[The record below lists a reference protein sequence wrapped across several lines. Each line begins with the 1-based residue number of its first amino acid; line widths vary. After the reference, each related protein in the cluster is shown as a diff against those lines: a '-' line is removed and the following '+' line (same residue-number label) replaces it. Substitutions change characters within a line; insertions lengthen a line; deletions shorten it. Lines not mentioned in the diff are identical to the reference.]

1 MQQLAAY
8 LKERQGL
15 DSIVRDEGFAAY
27 KINGDECYIQDIFVF
42 PDYRK
47 TGVASEL
54 ADEIARIAISRG
66 CKFLTGSV
74 DTTANGAH
82 ASVLVLLAYG
92 FKIHSAVQ
100 YGIFFRKDLGAA

>member
-1 MQQLAAY
+1 MQRLAAY
-8 LKERQGL
+8 LKERE
-15 DSIVRDEGFAAY
+15 DIDCIVTDEGFASY
-27 KINGDECYIQDIFVF
+27 KISGEECYIRDIWVH

-47 TGVASEL
+47 KGIASEL
-54 ADEIARIAISRG
+54 ADQIASIALGAG

-74 DTTANGAH
+74 STTANNST

-100 YGIFFRKDLGAA
+100 YGIFFRKDL